1 MEKFKQNKKAKLEDI
16 VIKNEHF
23 NIQVHFVGTE
33 LTPKEQIIFERNLKN
48 RPHIVILGAGASI
61 ATILNGDKNGK
72 KISAMDGFIENLG
85 LSYILQ
91 NLELKT
97 TSNNLEDICSELLEN
112 EKYSFVKFELDEAI
126 RKELIKF
133 ELPDKPTI
141 YDFLLLSLRKKDLV
155 ATFNWDPLLLQAY
168 QRSAKITTDLPN
180 LRFLH
185 GNILTGSCNNH
196 KQAGLLGLRCKECGD
211 FFTPSPLLYPI
222 KHKKYNENPY
232 IYESWKTLE
241 YFLKFAYQITIFGY
255 SAPKTDIA
263 AIRIMKKSWGN
274 TKKRI
279 GEEFEFIN
287 IDKEE
292 NIIQQWR
299 DFIYRNHYRYCNN
312 FFQSTLAKFPR
323 RTTEA
328 LFDSTVACRFL
339 KHSNSE
345 FKENMN
351 FEELK
356 IIVDKLVLEEQNLNK
371 DDFITLPHT
380 PA

>member
-23 NIQVHFVGTE
+23 NIQVHFVNTE

-112 EKYSFVKFELDEAI
+112 EKYSFVKSELDEAI

-168 QRSAKITTDLPN
+168 QRIAKITTDLPN

-185 GNILTGSCNNH
+185 GNVLTGSCNNH
-196 KQAGLLGLRCKECGD
+196 KQAGLLGLKCKECGD
-211 FFTPSPLLYPI
+211 FFIPSPLLYPI
-222 KHKKYNENPY
+222 KRKKYNENPY

-255 SAPKTDIA
+255 SAPKTDIE
-263 AIRIMKKSWGN
+263 AIRIMKKSWSN

-279 GEEFEFIN
+279 GEEFEFID

-292 NIIQQWR
+292 NIIKKWR
-299 DFIYRNHYRYCNN
+299 NFIYRNHYRYCNN

-328 LFDSTVACRFL
+328 LSDSTVACRFL

-356 IIVDKLVLEEQNLNK
+356 IIVDKLILEEQNLNK